1 MSIKTE
7 PEITQVLELVEN
19 NFKNNDYTYVQ
30 CLKEKIIIMYEQIGN
45 CNKEIEAVKENQ
57 MEILEQKITTSIIN
71 INLKGFRVKNSKII
85 I

>member
-1 MSIKTE
+1 
-7 PEITQVLELVEN
+7 
-19 NFKNNDYTYVQ
+19 
-30 CLKEKIIIMYEQIGN
+30 MYEQIGN